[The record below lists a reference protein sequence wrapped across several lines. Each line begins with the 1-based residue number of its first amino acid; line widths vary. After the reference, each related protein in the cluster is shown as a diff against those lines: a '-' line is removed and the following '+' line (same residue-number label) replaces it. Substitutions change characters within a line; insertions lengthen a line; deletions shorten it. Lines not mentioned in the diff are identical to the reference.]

1 MTDLVKNLRDNEEIC
16 GSLHMT
22 PVSVMRKYPR
32 ALRHCFKD
40 WGCLKSSSSWFS
52 LKTCQRSNCILITD
66 TVHLRSD
73 ASAELSPASTSSQFH
88 ERNLWNEES
97 LLRCSPS
104 TFGFHN
110 HQSQISLVTW
120 NCIPSKNQNLTAS
133 LYAERVPSI
142 KGPEYKC
149 SIPTEITTAHKPGL
163 RTAAKVSQYFRGS
176 WTHNA
181 LISCFNL
188 YSPPGLY

>member
-1 MTDLVKNLRDNEEIC
+1 M
-16 GSLHMT
+16 
-22 PVSVMRKYPR
+22 
-32 ALRHCFKD
+32 
-40 WGCLKSSSSWFS
+40 
-52 LKTCQRSNCILITD
+52 KTCQRSNCIFITD

-73 ASAELSPASTSSQFH
+73 ASAELSPACSKAVETSSQFH
-88 ERNLWNEES
+88 ERNLSNEES

-120 NCIPSKNQNLTAS
+120 NCVPSKNQNSTAS
-133 LYAERVPSI
+133 LYTERVPSI
-142 KGPEYKC
+142 KGPENKC

-176 WTHNA
+176 
-181 LISCFNL
+181 
-188 YSPPGLY
+188 